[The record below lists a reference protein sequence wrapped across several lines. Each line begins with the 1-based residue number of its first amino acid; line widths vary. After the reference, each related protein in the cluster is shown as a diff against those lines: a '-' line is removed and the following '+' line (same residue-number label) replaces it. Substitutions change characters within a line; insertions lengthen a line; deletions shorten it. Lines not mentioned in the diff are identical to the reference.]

1 MSYLNAEALE
11 KSILGK
17 SVIVGDPVRIQE
29 GNYTK
34 LA

>member
-1 MSYLNAEALE
+1 MQVIQDTLE

-29 GNYTK
+29 GNH
-34 LA
+34 LR